1 MEKNGCFRKAAG
13 DACQSAHGGI
23 MEATQAVKI
32 LRQVLNGT
40 HPADEQARL
49 SASFLAERLA
59 GLKSKSPLFKG
70 VGFSLDVQRLAG
82 NPTAIA
88 V

>member
-1 MEKNGCFRKAAG
+1 MET
-13 DACQSAHGGI
+13 S
-23 MEATQAVKI
+23 QAVKI

-40 HPADEQARL
+40 RQADEQARL

-59 GLKSKSPLFKG
+59 NLKSKSPIFKG
-70 VGFSLDVQRLAG
+70 VGFSIDVQRLAG
-82 NPTAIA
+82 KQTAIA